1 MATSINNELVTINS
15 KYIARNNSLTI
26 IICNLKREH
35 HYLDKLGHKASDS
48 DNEKHE
54 RPKFRFCFH
63 FRFAGQSKDLKSK
76 QTS

>member
-1 MATSINNELVTINS
+1 MATSINNKLVTINS
-15 KYIARNNSLTI
+15 TYITRNNTFTI
-26 IICNLKREH
+26 IICNLKRKH
-35 HYLDKLGHKASDS
+35 PYLDKLGHKASDS

-63 FRFAGQSKDLKSK
+63 FRFAGQRKDLKSK